1 MSSNVTDQWSFIGE
15 SSREANI
22 MARIDLIMG
31 AVRQMREWNPGME
44 DMMQRV
50 IRGMVLYSCETDFA
64 KNLIETLVR
73 DKELL
78 VAMDAA
84 LMGDAE

>member
-1 MSSNVTDQWSFIGE
+1 
-15 SSREANI
+15 

-50 IRGMVLYSCETDFA
+50 IRGMVLYSCETGFA
-64 KNLIETLVR
+64 RNLIETLVR